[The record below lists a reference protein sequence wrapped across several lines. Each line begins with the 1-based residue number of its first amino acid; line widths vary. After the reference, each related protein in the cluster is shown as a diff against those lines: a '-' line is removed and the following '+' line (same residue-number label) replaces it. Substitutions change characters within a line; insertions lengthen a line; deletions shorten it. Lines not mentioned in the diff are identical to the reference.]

1 MTSFSSD
8 FTTLGP
14 FIGTGAVLDSAFAQH
29 WPPEAGCIGLSVS
42 GTVLGAG
49 AAGVSTVVA
58 AVTDIARQYM
68 ARSLTDGTAFQVVE
82 FAVGTSG
89 YDASNPLTATVV
101 DPTATSLQSEVFRDV
116 IDQVE
121 TATLDGT
128 AKSFVGRIARDELQ
142 AGIGEVGIFAEILS
156 SPFPAEVGTKFLFA
170 IAHQPL
176 NVKTDR
182 HVASY
187 RIVVAL

>member
-8 FTTLGP
+8 FTASSS
-14 FIGTGAVLDSAFAQH
+14 FVGTGASLDAAFVQH
-29 WPPEAGCIGLSVS
+29 WPPEAGCIGFSLS
-42 GTVLGAG
+42 GGALGAG
-49 AAGVSTVVA
+49 ASGVSTIA
-58 AVTDIARQYM
+58 AVVTDLARQFM
-68 ARSLTDGTAFQVVE
+68 ARSLTDGTSFQVVD

-89 YDASNPLTATVV
+89 YDPANPLSAVVV
-101 DPTATSLQSEVFRDV
+101 DPGATALISEVFRDV

-128 AKSFVGRIARDELQ
+128 SKSFVGRISRTELQ
-142 AGIGEVGIFAEILS
+142 AGIGEIGLFAEIKD
-156 SPFPAEVGTKFLFA
+156 SPFPAEIGTKFLFA
-170 IAHQPL
+170 LAHQPL

-187 RIVVAL
+187 RIIVAL

>member
-8 FTTLGP
+8 FTSLGP
-14 FIGTGAVLDSAFAQH
+14 FVGTGATLDAAFAQH
-29 WPPEAGCIGLSVS
+29 WPPEAGCIGLSIS

-49 AAGVSTVVA
+49 AAGVSSVVA
-58 AVTDIARQYM
+58 VVTDIARQFM
-68 ARSLTDGTAFQVVE
+68 ARSITDGTAFRIVE

-89 YDASNPLTATVV
+89 YDPSNPLTAVAV
-101 DPTATSLQSEVFRDV
+101 DPAATALQAEVFRDA

-142 AGIGEVGIFAEILS
+142 AGIGEIGIFAEILS
-156 SPFPAEVGTKFLFA
+156 SPFPFEVGTKFLFA